1 MNNYETVIVIDAH
14 QPEEIIEGLVDKIK
28 KLITDNGGE
37 ILDMNRWGKRR
48 LAYEIRK
55 KQHGYYICFIFEIDK
70 NNFPSVLERFFRLNE
85 EILRYL
91 ILRLEKKLLDIK
103 LKKKKPEK
111 DTKKVSSKD
120 TKTENIEKE
129 EEKKV
134 VEES

>member
-14 QPEEIIEGLVDKIK
+14 QPEEIIEDLLDKIK
-28 KLITDNGGE
+28 KLISDNGGK

-55 KQHGYYICFIFEIDK
+55 KQHGYYICFIYEIDK
-70 NNFPSVLERFFRLNE
+70 NDFSSIIERFFRLNE

-91 ILRLEKKLLDIK
+91 ILRLDKKLLDIK

-111 DTKKVSSKD
+111 DIKKVSNKD
-120 TKTENIEKE
+120 TETENIEK

>member
-14 QPEEIIEGLVDKIK
+14 QPEEIIENLVDKIK
-28 KLITDNGGE
+28 KLISDNGGK

-55 KQHGYYICFIFEIDK
+55 KQHGYYICFIYEIDK
-70 NNFPSVLERFFRLNE
+70 NDFSSIIERFFRLNE

-91 ILRLEKKLLDIK
+91 ILRLDKKLLDIK

-111 DTKKVSSKD
+111 DIKKVSNKD
-120 TKTENIEKE
+120 TETENIEK